1 MHTGWQR
8 GRVLQGRRGAG
19 LSPTLSPSSLCVR
32 VCVAVF
38 LTLSLCLSLC
48 LQRAWGGSYSEAIP
62 TFERAIEL
70 FRAETST
77 DCANFIE
84 ECNALL
90 AFSQRNLD
98 GTQASPMVIQTAPE
112 DEARGGREGGGTG
125 STAGAQPQ
133 PAAAPSVGVAAPVVA
148 GGTEGSA
155 QVAGGTE
162 GSAHVRAVDSAY
174 LSVDDPDDVD
184 DVDDID

>member
-32 VCVAVF
+32 ACVCAWLCF
-38 LTLSLCLSLC
+38 SPSLCLSLC

-133 PAAAPSVGVAAPVVA
+133 PAAAPSVGVAAPA
-148 GGTEGSA
+148 
-155 QVAGGTE
+155 VAGGTE

>member
-1 MHTGWQR
+1 M
-8 GRVLQGRRGAG
+8 
-19 LSPTLSPSSLCVR
+19 
-32 VCVAVF
+32 
-38 LTLSLCLSLC
+38 
-48 LQRAWGGSYSEAIP
+48 
-62 TFERAIEL
+62 
-70 FRAETST
+70 
-77 DCANFIE
+77 
-84 ECNALL
+84 

-133 PAAAPSVGVAAPVVA
+133 PAAAPSIGVTAPAVA
-148 GGTEGSA
+148 GGTEGN
-155 QVAGGTE
+155 G
-162 GSAHVRAVDSAY
+162 HVRAVDSAY

>member
-8 GRVLQGRRGAG
+8 GRLLQGRRGAG
-19 LSPTLSPSSLCVR
+19 LFPTPCPFFLLVCAWVSFSL
-32 VCVAVF
+32 F
-38 LTLSLCLSLC
+38 LP

-112 DEARGGREGGGTG
+112 DEERGGGDRERAGREGRG
-125 STAGAQPQ
+125 STAGLQPQ
-133 PAAAPSVGVAAPVVA
+133 AAAAVGVAAPPVA
-148 GGTEGSA
+148 SSPGGT
-155 QVAGGTE
+155 
-162 GSAHVRAVDSAY
+162 HVRAVDSAY
-174 LSVDDPDDVD
+174 LSVDEPDDVD